1 MATTAAAKK
10 PAARK
15 AAPKPPTAKSSA
27 PLAAQGVATGRLSQ
41 IIGGR
46 TGIAAFAVGRR
57 FARPRAAPRDRV
69 LRPWVL
75 RSGLARTRTGARGGR
90 VRGRLPRTGATS
102 FGLSGLR
109 LCTPAA
115 RLTPPAARGGHA
127 DLGARSD

>member
-1 MATTAAAKK
+1 TLVDDVNDLDLFPLVAGSADG
-10 PAARK
+10 ARS
-15 AAPKPPTAKSSA
+15 PCLGS
-27 PLAAQGVATGRLSQ
+27 GR
-41 IIGGR
+41 GGR

-57 FARPRAAPRDRV
+57 FARPRDRV

-109 LCTPAA
+109 PCTPAA
-115 RLTPPAARGGHA
+115 RLTPPAAR
-127 DLGARSD
+127 